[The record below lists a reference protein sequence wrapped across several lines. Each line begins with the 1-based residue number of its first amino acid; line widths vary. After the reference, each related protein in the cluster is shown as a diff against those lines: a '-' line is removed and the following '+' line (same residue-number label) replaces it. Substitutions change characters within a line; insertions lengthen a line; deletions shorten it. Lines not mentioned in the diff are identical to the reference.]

1 MSFPPVGG
9 SRSPNENASAVGGVG
24 AFNQRRLVLICNV
37 KAYISVQSLISMLSD
52 VVVQPFHTDPPPLS
66 EEKQRKNFSVIVIV
80 VLVLRDPT
88 VITDLPSLIR
98 QINE

>member
-37 KAYISVQSLISMLSD
+37 KAYISVQSLISMLPD
-52 VVVQPFHTDPPPLS
+52 VVVQPFHTDPPLS
-66 EEKQRKNFSVIVIV
+66 EEKQRKNFSVMKGSHSD
-80 VLVLRDPT
+80 R
-88 VITDLPSLIR
+88 
-98 QINE
+98 